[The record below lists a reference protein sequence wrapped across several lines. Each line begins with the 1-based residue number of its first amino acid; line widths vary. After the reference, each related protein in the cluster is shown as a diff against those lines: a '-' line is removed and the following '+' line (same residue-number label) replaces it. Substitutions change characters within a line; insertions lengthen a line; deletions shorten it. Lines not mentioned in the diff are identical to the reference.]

1 MENRIYL
8 KIRARILTNFFIAA
22 FLTGIVGIVAV
33 WFLIKYGTGAQGG
46 VLLSTITPMA
56 AVSAAAVIVT
66 VILGFSAARS
76 ISQSIKSEMLSGEN
90 AYFSASGAVG
100 SKSPDTENVTD
111 QNGSTSLDRE
121 ETIREILN
129 ETQKVAEAVEDGNLQ
144 YRIAA
149 EGWNDEI
156 RGIADN
162 LNRVMEAAAEPVLL
176 TTVCLDRISS
186 GDLPNKIT
194 ASAEGRWNSLYAGV
208 NSCVDSLNLLLEDG
222 EQLSEEALKGNFE
235 IGVDASRHEGSYG
248 KMIRDIQNALAS
260 IVIPL
265 HTAADRIGQIGNG
278 VIPEKITAEYKGEF
292 NDVKNSINACIDGL
306 DAITVGSSILRQ
318 MSKNNYSMTMNG
330 SYLGIYEKMK
340 HSINNV
346 IATVRDVIEV
356 VTGVAD
362 GDLSKLHELKAVGRR
377 SENDTLLPSLIRM
390 LENVKQLVEETTL
403 ISDSAVAGRIGVR
416 GDASKFKGEFR
427 AAVEGIN
434 ETLDAFG
441 KPMAE
446 VLGVLEQMAQ
456 GNLQVAVEGDYRG
469 DHGLLK
475 AALNETLWN
484 LRAYL
489 REISEVLAEISDCNL
504 DLEITMVHKGDFTKI
519 GDSLKSI
526 IMTLN
531 QVMGNFENAAD
542 QVSAGSRQVSDGSQF
557 LAQGSTEQASS
568 IQELS
573 ASVSE
578 IAEQSKDNA
587 VRAKEVYL
595 LAKEARD
602 GGGKAKETMLEMLQS
617 MKEISDSSV
626 NISKIIKVIDDIAFQ
641 TNILALN
648 AAVEA
653 ARAGQHGKGFAVV
666 AEEVRSLAARSAKA
680 AEETTDLIEGS
691 IRKVKGGT
699 EITNE
704 IAAVLTTIS
713 EGAVISTEKLSI
725 IAKASE
731 EQALGIAQIN
741 QGIDQISR
749 VVQNNSA
756 TAEQSAAAS
765 EELSAQADLLK
776 KMIGQF
782 QRSKEMIYQLQ

>member
-1 MENRIYL
+1 MESNSYQ
-8 KIRARILTNFFIAA
+8 KIRGGLIRNAL
-22 FLTGIVGIVAV
+22 LTGAFMAIIGLSGVYS
-33 WFLIKYGTGAQGG
+33 LIISGAAPGAG
-46 VLLSTITPMA
+46 FYKVIIMA
-56 AVSAAAVIVT
+56 AALTAIGIFVTAMGSVSLVRMIFRNLCEDGDSLTDDDPVEDGILSEGLGLGLLEKQVIRISEEVAS
-66 VILGFSAARS
+66 GNFSARAADFE
-76 ISQSIKSEMLSGEN
+76 SEEDS
-90 AYFSASGAVG
+90 Y
-100 SKSPDTENVTD
+100 
-111 QNGSTSLDRE
+111 
-121 ETIREILN
+121 REILLRLN
-129 ETQKVAEAVEDGNLQ
+129 QILDITTEPC
-144 YRIAA
+144 RIASA
-149 EGWNDEI
+149 CLAQIRLGQTPDKIEGKGQGDVAQLFSE
-156 RGIADN
+156 
-162 LNRVMEAAAEPVLL
+162 LNGCIDVL
-176 TTVCLDRISS
+176 
-186 GDLPNKIT
+186 DLLMRDT
-194 ASAEGRWNSLYAGV
+194 EV
-208 NSCVDSLNLLLEDG
+208 
-222 EQLSEEALKGNFE
+222 LSREFMKGNFE
-235 IGVDASRHEGSYG
+235 VKANTEAHNGIYAEMLSNLNKAFSAV
-248 KMIRDIQNALAS
+248 
-260 IVIPL
+260 VFPL
-265 HTAADRIGQIGNG
+265 HSAAQRISKIAIG
-278 VIPEKITAEYKGEF
+278 VIPEKMMEEYQGEF
-292 NDVKNSINACIDGL
+292 NDIKNSVNACIDGL
-306 DAITVGSSILRQ
+306 EAVNEGSKILRQ
-318 MSKNNYSMTMNG
+318 MSKNNYSMTMDG
-330 SYLGIYEKMK
+330 SYLGIYEKMR

-346 IATVRDVIEV
+346 IATVRDVIEM
-356 VTGVAD
+356 VTDVAD

-390 LENVKQLVEETTL
+390 HETVKQLVEETTL

-427 AAVEGIN
+427 AVVEGVN

-456 GNLQVAVEGDYRG
+456 GNLQVAVEGNYRG

-489 REISEVLAEISDCNL
+489 REISEVLAQISDCNL
-504 DLEITMVHKGDFTKI
+504 DLEITMVHKGDFTEI

-531 QVMGNFENAAD
+531 QVMGNFEHAAD

-587 VRAKEVYL
+587 LKAKEVYL

-602 GGGKAKETMLEMLQS
+602 GGGKGKETMLEMLQS

-680 AEETTDLIEGS
+680 AEETTELIEGS
-691 IRKVKGGT
+691 LRKVKVGT

-704 IAAVLTTIS
+704 IATVLTTIS
-713 EGAVISTEKLSI
+713 EGAVTSTEKLSI

-782 QRSKEMIYQLQ
+782 QRSKEVIYQLQ